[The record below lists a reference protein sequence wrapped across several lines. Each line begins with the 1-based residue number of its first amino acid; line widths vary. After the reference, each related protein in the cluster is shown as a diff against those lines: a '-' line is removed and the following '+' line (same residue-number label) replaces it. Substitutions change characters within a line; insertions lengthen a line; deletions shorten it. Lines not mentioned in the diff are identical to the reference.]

1 MNKRFLTPD
10 EMEER
15 KSQEGGWE
23 LDSEDS
29 LLTTFS
35 PDGEIIEQKIEV
47 DGAMNKDFTDAQ
59 KELLEKAMFNY
70 DADTDLVDAVA
81 SLWGT
86 EEGREF
92 LRQKGRDYLAE
103 MEVND

>member
-1 MNKRFLTPD
+1 
-10 EMEER
+10 
-15 KSQEGGWE
+15 
-23 LDSEDS
+23 
-29 LLTTFS
+29 
-35 PDGEIIEQKIEV
+35 
-47 DGAMNKDFTDAQ
+47 
-59 KELLEKAMFNY
+59 MFNY

>member
-1 MNKRFLTPD
+1 
-10 EMEER
+10 
-15 KSQEGGWE
+15 
-23 LDSEDS
+23 
-29 LLTTFS
+29 
-35 PDGEIIEQKIEV
+35 
-47 DGAMNKDFTDAQ
+47 MNKDFTDAQ

-70 DADTDLVDAVA
+70 EENDCEPIPYTDLVEAVA